1 MNHLKMRNPD
11 REVDKKTSNGHRGC
25 PRRLPGR
32 CGRESSAIQRTVA
45 ENGRTIDGTEA
56 KMEPVP
62 FEFTV

>member
-1 MNHLKMRNPD
+1 MSNLKMRNPD

-32 CGRESSAIQRTVA
+32 CGRESLAIQRPGA
-45 ENGRTIDGTEA
+45 EIGGAIDGTSP

-62 FEFTV
+62 EITI